1 MLVAEFS
8 GSSLLNK
15 VPLGENKRSFH
26 SIFIWQCFFPDSKFL
41 FTEVIG
47 PTKSKQANVIVSRWV
62 LKHSTI
68 TMSKFPDISS
78 SKGIYRSPSTMIMRP
93 KIKDLC

>member
-15 VPLGENKRSFH
+15 VPSGENKRSFH
-26 SIFIWQCFFPDSKFL
+26 SIFFWQCFFPDSKFL

-47 PTKSKQANVIVSRWV
+47 PTKNKQANVIASKWF
-62 LKHSTI
+62 LKYSTI
-68 TMSKFPDISS
+68 TMSTFQDSAS
-78 SKGIYRSPSTMIMRP
+78 SKAIYHSPSTMTMRP
-93 KIKDLC
+93 KTKDLC